1 MAASNTLKIGM
12 NTQNRPWI
20 VLNAAMTADGKID
33 TFARDGAKIS
43 SDDDWARVDHLRA
56 DVDAVM
62 VGGRTLLS
70 EDPRLTV
77 RSEELR
83 QARLQSGR
91 PENPAKVGVISY
103 ADLPPD
109 SRFLTD
115 GGAQVY
121 LFTTD
126 RTNPHQ
132 VEALRAL
139 GAEVVVTPEQV
150 DLTASMAYLRNAG
163 IERLLLEGGGTLNA
177 AMLAEGLIDEIRVYI
192 APLIFG
198 GAGAPT
204 LMDGPGLTRAMAVEL
219 GLQNVELM
227 PDGGILA
234 TYLVRPKI

>member
-1 MAASNTLKIGM
+1 MELGK
-12 NTQNRPWI
+12 RPWI

-43 SDDDWARVDHLRA
+43 SDDDWARVDQLRA
-56 DVDAVM
+56 EVDAVM

-83 QARLQSGR
+83 QARLQAGR
-91 PENPAKVGVISY
+91 PANPAKVGVVSY
-103 ADLPPD
+103 ADLPAD

-115 GGAQVY
+115 GGAQMF

-126 RTNPHQ
+126 RTNPNQ

-139 GAEVVVTPEQV
+139 GAEVVVTPDQV
-150 DLTASMAYLRNAG
+150 DLTASMAYLKNAG
-163 IERLLLEGGGTLNA
+163 IERLLLEGGGILNA
-177 AMLAEGLIDEIRVYI
+177 AMLAEDLIDEIRVYI

-198 GAGAPT
+198 GTGAPT
-204 LMDGPGLTRAMAVEL
+204 LFDGPGLTRPMAVEL

>member
-1 MAASNTLKIGM
+1 MPASNTLKIKM

-43 SDDDWARVDHLRA
+43 SDDDWARVDQLRA
-56 DVDAVM
+56 EVDAVM
-62 VGGRTLLS
+62 VGGRTLMA

-77 RSEELR
+77 RSEDLR
-83 QARLQSGR
+83 QARVQSGK
-91 PENPAKVGVISY
+91 PENPAKVGVVSY
-103 ADLPPD
+103 ADLPSD

-115 GGAQVY
+115 GGGQVY

-126 RTNPHQ
+126 RTNPSQ

-150 DLTASMAYLRNAG
+150 DLSASMAYLRNAG

-198 GAGAPT
+198 GTGAPT
-204 LMDGPGLTRAMAVEL
+204 LMDGPGLNRW
-219 GLQNVELM
+219 Q
-227 PDGGILA
+227 
-234 TYLVRPKI
+234 YL